1 MSNGPPRRGGDEEG
15 WCERMSNRATGSQHR
30 RLTLLTLCVATF
42 MISLDLTIV
51 NVALPLMQRDM
62 HLTAGDLEWVVSA
75 YSLSLAALV
84 PVGGALGDRY
94 GRRLVFLTGMAVFAL
109 GSVACALSPSG
120 AALIAF
126 RGVQGVGGAAM
137 LARTLSIITETFPSA
152 TRARAIGIWAAVGGT
167 GFGAGPVAG
176 GILLTY
182 FGWASVFWVN
192 VPVAVAGV
200 VGTVVAIRESR
211 APQSRCLDVPGVMT
225 SAAGLVAITLGLI
238 ESASYAWDAWPVAAP
253 MVAGVGLL
261 VGFAVWERHAPHAM
275 LPTALLRS
283 RSFVTA
289 SAIYLLSYLGLA
301 GALFYVTLLYQDVD
315 GWSVLRTGLSWLCM
329 NAPFLLM
336 AQSAGRLDRRF
347 PATAV
352 VATGCAVAA
361 VGVFAL
367 SRVTTTTPF
376 ALTAV
381 GYVLFGG
388 GFGTFIPG
396 TTHVALRDVP
406 PGVSGAASGMLNAA
420 RQIGTSVGLAV
431 LGAIGSTR
439 RCPTGT
445 AGPAGPSRR
454 RHRPRTSAGDASRR
468 SPRHSGRRTGTWR
481 PSRSCTAINSP
492 LASPRRASWPP
503 RSSQSSHSGRH
514 RVGGGDSGWCS
525 RSAPMITRV
534 FRCDTPSGSALD
546 HGCYEWP
553 DRLVVGLEDR
563 GQRGEETSMEP
574 RINKPLTLLPDTLAP
589 VQALLKSAY
598 SSGVPRATMEL
609 VHLRASQINGCA
621 WCVVAG
627 TEQASKAGE
636 TTERLASVVA
646 WREAPYFD
654 EAERSA
660 LALAEAAT
668 RLADRPDPVPDEVWD
683 AAARHYDER
692 QLAGIVLMVGM
703 TNLFN
708 RFNVATRQ
716 IAGTD
721 PQ

>member
-1 MSNGPPRRGGDEEG
+1 MGDTLVRLFGHIAPSPGVMSNGPPRRGGDEEG
-15 WCERMSNRATGSQHR
+15 WCERMSNRVTGARRR

-51 NVALPLMQRDM
+51 NVALPVIQREM
-62 HLTAGDLEWVVSA
+62 RLTAGDLEWVISA

-109 GSVACALSPSG
+109 GSIACALSPSG
-120 AALIAF
+120 AALIAS
-126 RGVQGVGGAAM
+126 RAVQGIGGAAM
-137 LARTLSIITETFPSA
+137 LALTLSIITETFPSA
-152 TRARAIGIWAAVGGT
+152 TRARAIGIWAAIGGT

-192 VPVAVAGV
+192 VPFAVAGV

-211 APQSRCLDVPGVMT
+211 APQSRCLDVPGVVT

-238 ESASYAWDAWPVAAP
+238 GSASYAWDTWPVAAP

-261 VGFAVWERHAPHAM
+261 VGFAAWERHAPHAM

-289 SAIYLLSYLGLA
+289 SAIYLLSYPGLA

-347 PATAV
+347 PATSV

-396 TTHVALRDVP
+396 TTHVAMRDVP

-431 LGAIGSTR
+431 LGAIGVNAAVSDWH
-439 RCPTGT
+439 G
-445 AGPAGPSRR
+445 
-454 RHRPRTSAGDASRR
+454 
-468 SPRHSGRRTGTWR
+468 RTG
-481 PSRSCTAINSP
+481 RSVA
-492 LASPRRASWPP
+492 ASA
-503 RSSQSSHSGRH
+503 QAQN
-514 RVGGGDSGWCS
+514 VGGG
-525 RSAPMITRV
+525 RIAAVTE
-534 FRCDTPSGSALD
+534 ALGPAYRHPAAQSFL
-546 HGCYEWP
+546 HGYQ
-553 DRLVVGLEDR
+553 LAVGVAAAC
-563 GQRGEETSMEP
+563 
-574 RINKPLTLLPDTLAP
+574 LLA
-589 VQALLKSAY
+589 AA
-598 SSGVPRATMEL
+598 
-609 VHLRASQINGCA
+609 
-621 WCVVAG
+621 VVA
-627 TEQASKAGE
+627 
-636 TTERLASVVA
+636 VVA
-646 WREAPYFD
+646 FRPASGRWRRLGLVQPERTHD
-654 EAERSA
+654 HEGISVRHAERIRS
-660 LALAEAAT
+660 
-668 RLADRPDPVPDEVWD
+668 
-683 AAARHYDER
+683 
-692 QLAGIVLMVGM
+692 
-703 TNLFN
+703 
-708 RFNVATRQ
+708 
-716 IAGTD
+716 
-721 PQ
+721 